1 MVVFIYKHR
10 LNLFFKSPK
19 ASSMTIL
26 LEDGFL
32 LQVFLEIGKRPF
44 TFLYGVMSAIPSKGM
59 LNAQCRDMHRK

>member
-44 TFLYGVMSAIPSKGM
+44 TFLYAAPF
-59 LNAQCRDMHRK
+59 LQREC